1 MEYIRQDERL
11 EALGVQLSGAGLL
24 AIDTEAAGYH
34 RYHDRI
40 CLLQVST
47 RTDTWVIDTLAVS
60 DIAPLTPLLA
70 SDAVEVVLHD
80 ADYDLRLLARD
91 YGVRVTHLFDTK
103 LAAQLLGEPQIG
115 LASLLEKHLGVKLDK
130 KHQRADWAQ
139 RPLPEDMIAYAAEDT
154 KHLAAL
160 RDVLRRALERA
171 NRMHWAEEEFELRVH
186 VDAAA
191 ANGDPDAWMRLKNT
205 RDLKPRHLAALR
217 ALHALRE
224 SIAAERDVAPF
235 RVMGNDTIVEIA
247 RRLPERTDQLRG
259 IRGMSDA
266 LLRRR
271 GAAVIDAVERARL
284 LPESE
289 LPVRPRGP
297 GRPPP
302 DPSFDACVDR
312 LKRVRDAAAE
322 RLGLERG
329 FLMPRQ
335 QLEDIARSR
344 PANAEALRA
353 VRDMRA
359 WQVEALGE
367 ELIAEVA
374 QC

>member
-11 EALGVQLSGAGLL
+11 EALAVQLSGAGLL

-130 KHQRADWAQ
+130 KHQRADWAR

-191 ANGDPDAWMRLKNT
+191 ANGDLDAWMRLKNT

-259 IRGMSDA
+259 IPGMSDA

-344 PANAEALRA
+344 PANAAALRA

>member
-11 EALGVQLSGAGLL
+11 EALAVQLSGAGLL

-186 VDAAA
+186 GDAAA

-259 IRGMSDA
+259 IPGMSDA

>member
-1 MEYIRQDERL
+1 MEYIHQDERL
-11 EALGVQLSGAGLL
+11 EALAVQLSGAGLL

-40 CLLQVST
+40 CLFQVST

-91 YGVRVTHLFDTK
+91 YGVRLTRLFDTK

-154 KHLAAL
+154 QHLPAL
-160 RDVLRRALERA
+160 RDVLRRALQQA
-171 NRMHWAEEEFELRVH
+171 GRMHWAEEEFELRVH

-191 ANGDPDAWMRLKNT
+191 ANGDPDAWLRLKNT
-205 RDLKPRHLAALR
+205 RDLKPRQLAALR
-217 ALHALRE
+217 ELHAWRE
-224 SIAAERDVAPF
+224 SVAEERDVAPF

-247 RRLPERTDQLRG
+247 RRLAERPDQLRG
-259 IRGMSDA
+259 IPGMSDA

-271 GAAVIDAVERARL
+271 GAAVIDAMDRARRI
-284 LPESE
+284 PESE

-302 DPSFDACVDR
+302 DASFDACVDR
-312 LKRVRDAAAE
+312 LKRVRDSAAE

-344 PANAEALRA
+344 PADAEALRA

-367 ELIAEVA
+367 ELIAAVA

>member
-11 EALGVQLSGAGLL
+11 EALAVQLSGAGLL

-160 RDVLRRALERA
+160 RDVLRRALDLA

-259 IRGMSDA
+259 IPGMSDA

-367 ELIAEVA
+367 ELIAAVA

>member
-1 MEYIRQDERL
+1 MEYIHSDERL
-11 EALGVQLSGAGLL
+11 EALAGQLSGAGLL

-40 CLLQVST
+40 CLFQVST

-91 YGVRVTHLFDTK
+91 YGVRITHLFDTK

-115 LASLLEKHLGVKLDK
+115 LASLLEKHVGVKLDK

-139 RPLPEDMIAYAAEDT
+139 RPLPRDMIAYAAEDT
-154 KHLAAL
+154 KHLPEL
-160 RDVLRRALERA
+160 RDVLRRLLEQTGRL
-171 NRMHWAEEEFELRVH
+171 HWAHEEFELRVQ

-191 ANGDPDAWMRLKNT
+191 ASSDPDAWLRLKNT
-205 RDLKPRHLAALR
+205 RDLKPRQLAALR
-217 ALHALRE
+217 ELHGWRE
-224 SIAAERDVAPF
+224 ATAAERDVAPF
-235 RVMGNDTIVEIA
+235 RVIGNETLVEIA
-247 RRLPERTDQLRG
+247 RRLPEQVDQLRG
-259 IRGMSDA
+259 IPGLSDA
-266 LLRRR
+266 LIRRR
-271 GAAVIDAVERARL
+271 GAAVMDAVARARA
-284 LPESE
+284 LPERE

-302 DPSFDACVDR
+302 DPSFDACVER
-312 LKRVRDAAAE
+312 LKAVRDRAAE

-335 QLEDIARSR
+335 QLEDVARAR
-344 PANAEALRA
+344 PRTPAALRD

-359 WQVEALGE
+359 WQVEALGA
-367 ELIAEVA
+367 ELIEALVE
-374 QC
+374 C

>member
-11 EALGVQLSGAGLL
+11 EALAVQLSGAGLL

-259 IRGMSDA
+259 IPGMSDA